1 MGHNWKTTKLL
12 DHYDIRSGLSK
23 PAKDFGS
30 GYPFLTFKDVFYNYF
45 TPDILGDLVQS
56 NDKEQASSSV
66 KCGDVFLTRTS
77 ETMHELGMSCV
88 ALQDYENSTFNGFC
102 KRLRPHKES
111 ELVPEYVGYYLRS
124 PKFRQSMLAFSTM
137 STRASLNN
145 EMIGRLEISYPS
157 KNEQL
162 KIAKILKT
170 LDDKVAIN
178 RQINKTLEQMAQ
190 ALFKSWFVDFDPVV
204 DNALDT
210 GFFEQDLDLP
220 NELLRRAEARKAVRA
235 QAGFK
240 PLPAATRQLFP
251 ATFEP
256 CDEPSLGLG
265 GWVPKE
271 WDIHA
276 ISDIAFINKDS
287 LTKKNAPKKIKYVD
301 LSNAKDGIILGIQEY
316 SFEEAPSRARRVLKK
331 RDTIFGMVRPANR
344 SFAYVDR
351 DGLTGSTGFVVISA
365 KNKNTSSFIYQKL
378 TSDGV
383 VEDLIRIADGAAY
396 PAIKPDDISE
406 LMTVVPN
413 KYILDLF
420 EKTIDGY
427 RERVAH
433 NLNNNEQLANLR
445 DTLLPKLIS
454 GELSLDEFELTS
466 QQGAGVTV
474 RTVASPCQPGDK
486 LSDSPN
492 PVMDNHHL

>member
-1 MGHNWKTTKLL
+1 MGIVSYSESDFWPLNTCLYVTDFKGNDERYIYYMLQQI
-12 DHYDIRSGLSK
+12 DFEQFNSGSAQK
-23 PAKDFGS
+23 
-30 GYPFLTFKDVFYNYF
+30 
-45 TPDILGDLVQS
+45 
-56 NDKEQASSSV
+56 
-66 KCGDVFLTRTS
+66 
-77 ETMHELGMSCV
+77 
-88 ALQDYENSTFNGFC
+88 
-102 KRLRPHKES
+102 
-111 ELVPEYVGYYLRS
+111 
-124 PKFRQSMLAFSTM
+124 
-137 STRASLNN
+137 SLNRN
-145 EMIGRLEISYPS
+145 SVYPYDVTATTDV
-157 KNEQL
+157 NEQKRISRL
-162 KIAKILKT
+162 LANFEKKIS
-170 LDDKVAIN
+170 IN
-178 RQINKTLEQMAQ
+178 RQINQTLEQMAL